1 MKTNRQAEI
10 KPASLSPEACRG
22 PSKHFDRFVKKQ
34 SASGIGLGLRRIAI
48 PDM

>member
-1 MKTNRQAEI
+1 MKTKRHGKI
-10 KPASLSPEACRG
+10 KPASLSPEACHG

-34 SASGIGLGLRRIAI
+34 SASTNSLGLRRIAI